1 MSLSSYFI
9 GLLNVSIA
17 ASYVAL
23 VIIVLRLI
31 FKKIPKWAM
40 CVLWALVALR
50 LILPFTPESVF
61 SLIPSAKT
69 VPENIITSSS
79 PAIDSGIKVVNSVVN
94 PIISK
99 TAEQIGDGISVIG
112 ILSIVW
118 AAGFAAMTAYALT
131 VYIRLRLRLRESIEI
146 EDGVYIC
153 DRIESPFL
161 FGFIK
166 PKIYIPSGLDEED
179 ARYVISHER
188 AHMRRFDHV
197 WKPCGFFL
205 LSLHWFNP
213 ALWAAYI
220 LLCKDIEYACDE
232 KVISEIGADF
242 KRAYS
247 TALLN
252 CSISRRAVSACPVA
266 FGECDVKGRILNVL
280 SYKKPALWV
289 IILSAV
295 ATAVV
300 SVCFLTNPI
309 KAQGGEPEEVKTQ
322 ITKYPDGGDHEYF
335 EEIISRPSCTAGG
348 SARYTCVHCGKTFVS
363 MMRAAGHD
371 YIPEVTVKPDCV
383 TRGVTTYTCKGCGDS
398 YEVEGDTAPDVHN
411 YVSAVTVEPNCT
423 TREIVTYTCENCGDT
438 YDAEGDFAPTAHD
451 YYVKRVIKEPTC
463 LNDGYNDICCSRCG
477 DEFYE
482 WRPELDHE
490 FTPVS
495 EDNPY
500 TCAICGVIDEGE
512 RSYYN
517 GEWKIDI
524 PSSSKS
530 SSGFGF
536 DFGMK
541 SYSNGGVPANIELFP
556 SFRPVTGYG
565 TPSAS
570 VYATIPHP
578 PIIIWY

>member
-1 MSLSSYFI
+1 MALSSYFI
-9 GLLNVSIA
+9 RLLNVSIA

-179 ARYVISHER
+179 AKYVISHER

-232 KVISEIGADF
+232 KVIAEIGADF

-322 ITKYPDGGDHEYF
+322 ITKFPDGGDHEYF
-335 EEIISRPSCTAGG
+335 EEIISRPTCTAGG
-348 SARYTCVHCGKTFVS
+348 AARYTCVHCGKTFVS

-398 YEVEGDTAPDVHN
+398 YDVEGDAPRGEHEYKSEVTTAASCSAREITTYTCVFCGDSYSVEGDFAPDVHN
-411 YVSAVTVEPNCT
+411 YERRVGGYA
-423 TREIVTYTCENCGDT
+423 TCFIFGCDINYCVDCGDWYMVEIYHMT
-438 YDAEGDFAPTAHD
+438 EHTFDPTSST
-451 YYVKRVIKEPTC
+451 P
-463 LNDGYNDICCSRCG
+463 NRCVVCG
-477 DEFYE
+477 HYISSDESDEFAGADGI
-482 WRPELDHE
+482 RH
-490 FTPVS
+490 
-495 EDNPY
+495 
-500 TCAICGVIDEGE
+500 
-512 RSYYN
+512 
-517 GEWKIDI
+517 
-524 PSSSKS
+524 
-530 SSGFGF
+530 
-536 DFGMK
+536 
-541 SYSNGGVPANIELFP
+541 SYSWATCTEPEICRFCGKTRGEPKGHKFEIEDGVMRCYVCGE
-556 SFRPVTGYG
+556 VQ
-565 TPSAS
+565 
-570 VYATIPHP
+570 
-578 PIIIWY
+578 